1 MNTELIGFIAG
12 LLTTICFVP
21 QAIAVLRAPDTKS
34 ISLIMYV
41 VFSLGVTCWLI
52 YGIMLSS
59 VPIIIANIVT
69 LPISLIILAK
79 KIHNLKIGKD
89 KYL

>member
-1 MNTELIGFIAG
+1 MNSELVGFIAG

-34 ISLIMYV
+34 ISLIMYI
-41 VFSLGVTCWLI
+41 VFSAGVTCWLI
-52 YGIMLSS
+52 YGIMLNSS
-59 VPIIIANIVT
+59 PVIIANAIT

-89 KYL
+89 K